1 MKIGIATDH
10 RGIEVKEKL
19 TNYLKELGYYVVD
32 YGTDNTESVDYPDY
46 AFKIGEA
53 VSHKKI
59 DYGVLI
65 CNTGIGMSIACN
77 KVKGVR
83 CGKLNS
89 VKDAVH
95 GRESDFI
102 NVIALAASTPL
113 EENKKIVLAY
123 LNSKENISDPAYS
136 KRVNDLKEYEN
147 RNI

>member
-1 MKIGIATDH
+1 MKIGIANDHNGVELKQELTKFLTDK
-10 RGIEVKEKL
+10 GYDIE
-19 TNYLKELGYYVVD
+19 N
-32 YGTDNTESVDYPDY
+32 YGTDTTDRTDYTIY
-46 AFKIGEA
+46 GFKVGEA
-53 VSHKKI
+53 VRDQKVDFGI
-59 DYGVLI
+59 AI
-65 CNTGIGMSIACN
+65 CGSAIGISIACN

-113 EENKKIVLAY
+113 EENKEIVLAY
-123 LNSKENISDPAYS
+123 LNSRENMSDPAYR
-136 KRVNDLKEYEN
+136 KRVNDIKEYEN

>member
-1 MKIGIATDH
+1 MKIGIANDH
-10 RGIEVKEKL
+10 NGVELKQKL
-19 TNYLKELGYYVVD
+19 TKFLTDKGYD
-32 YGTDNTESVDYPDY
+32 IENYGTDTTDRTDYTIY
-46 AFKIGEA
+46 GFKVGEA
-53 VSHKKI
+53 VRDQKVDFGI
-59 DYGVLI
+59 AI
-65 CNTGIGMSIACN
+65 CGSAIGISIACN

-113 EENKKIVLAY
+113 EENKEIVLAY
-123 LNSKENISDPAYS
+123 LNSRENMSDPAYR
-136 KRVNDLKEYEN
+136 KRVNDIKEYEN